1 MDQSLLVARAIA
13 RFARED
19 QSKREVVAAL
29 TGSFGP
35 RGRPL
40 PPAMMIAI
48 GDMLPEIRGIAAP
61 VAGLALRVLDAATR
75 KPSD

>member
-1 MDQSLLVARAIA
+1 MSIA
-13 RFARED
+13 CGIASFASEA
-19 QSKREVVAAL
+19 QSKREVMAVL
-29 TGSFGP
+29 TGSFP

-40 PPAMMIAI
+40 PPAIMMAI
-48 GDMLPEIRGIAAP
+48 GDMLPEIRGNAAP